1 MIKDLREEYL
11 AHFTDRK
18 WQLFMKRLN
27 NRFGVPIN
35 FAVNQSP
42 LFVPLTI
49 QSACEAAAVEFTI
62 QLHDPAYLAKSDA
75 ALRPEITVPNQ
86 PDHASFTSVDF
97 ALTLGEGGTIVPKL
111 IELQGF
117 PSLMGYQLL
126 FAEMLQEHFGL
137 PDSLTPIN
145 GRINRRRYL
154 SLLRETILGGHE
166 CDEVVLM
173 ELDPWNQKTS
183 PDFAAIRE
191 LLGIRIVDVRD
202 VIKDGRTLHFRDEE
216 GELRQIRRIFNRTIV
231 DEVERREVSLPF
243 EWNDDL
249 DVEWAGHPN
258 WFFRLSKY
266 SLPFLEHPLVPPSR
280 FLVDYDRWPQ
290 NLDTYVLKPLY
301 SFAGTGVIVGPT
313 SSDLDAIPEAH
324 RNQYILQERVPFEGV
339 IDTPTGLIRAELRIM
354 LVWPPEAER
363 PTPIMSL
370 VRTGRGDK
378 MGVDESKGIV
388 VDGWVGATCAFYQE

>member
-1 MIKDLREEYL
+1 MIKEQREEYL
-11 AHFTDRK
+11 ANFTERK

-27 NRFGVPIN
+27 DRFGVPIN
-35 FAVNQSP
+35 FAVNRSP
-42 LFVPLTI
+42 LFVPLAI
-49 QSACEAAAVEFTI
+49 QSACEEAAIDFTLR
-62 QLHDPAYLAKSDA
+62 LHEPDYLAKSDA
-75 ALRPEITVPNQ
+75 ALRPEVTVPNQ

-97 ALTLGEGGTIVPKL
+97 ALTLGEGGSIVPKL

-137 PDSLTPIN
+137 PDHLTPIN
-145 GRINRRRYL
+145 GRISRRSYL
-154 SLLRETILGGHE
+154 SLLRETILGTYE

-173 ELDPWNQKTS
+173 ELDPWNQKTC
-183 PDFAAIRE
+183 PDFVAIRE
-191 LLGIRIVDVRD
+191 LLGIRVIDVRD
-202 VIKDGRTLHFRDEE
+202 VVKQGRTLHFRGEE
-216 GELRQIRRIFNRTIV
+216 GDLHQIRRIYNRTIV
-231 DEVERREVSLPF
+231 DEVERRGVSLPF
-243 EWNDDL
+243 EWSDDL

-280 FLVDYDRWPQ
+280 FLVDYDRWPED
-290 NLDTYVLKPLY
+290 LDGFVLKPLY

-313 SSDLDAIPEAH
+313 SEDLNAIPEGD
-324 RNQYILQERVPFEGV
+324 RDQYILQERVPFEGV
-339 IDTPTGLIRAELRIM
+339 INTPTGLIRAELRIM
-354 LVWPPEAER
+354 LVWPPQAER

-378 MGVDESKGIV
+378 MGVDESIGLD
-388 VDGWVGATCAFYQE
+388 VDGWVGATCAYFQE